1 MHSKPCFL
9 FQFRLIVVYC
19 SDFSNRENGFAIS
32 IASGNDINIKG
43 GNVASEAGKADLA
56 AENNTNIA
64 IVE

>member
-1 MHSKPCFL
+1 MKGTT
-9 FQFRLIVVYC
+9 IAAKN
-19 SDFSNRENGFAIS
+19 DIS
-32 IASGNDINIKG
+32 IAGGNDINIKG

>member
-1 MHSKPCFL
+1 M
-9 FQFRLIVVYC
+9 
-19 SDFSNRENGFAIS
+19 ENTFAIS

>member
-1 MHSKPCFL
+1 LHSKPCFL
-9 FQFRLIVVYC
+9 FQFRLIVVYR
-19 SDFSNRENGFAIS
+19 SDFSNRKNAFAIS
-32 IASGNDINIKG
+32 ISSGNDINIKG

>member
-1 MHSKPCFL
+1 MKGSTIAAKN
-9 FQFRLIVVYC
+9 
-19 SDFSNRENGFAIS
+19 DIS

-43 GNVASEAGKADLA
+43 GNVASEVGKADLA

>member
-1 MHSKPCFL
+1 LHSEPCFL
-9 FQFRLIVVYC
+9 FQFRLIVVYRR
-19 SDFSNRENGFAIS
+19 DFSNRENGFAIS